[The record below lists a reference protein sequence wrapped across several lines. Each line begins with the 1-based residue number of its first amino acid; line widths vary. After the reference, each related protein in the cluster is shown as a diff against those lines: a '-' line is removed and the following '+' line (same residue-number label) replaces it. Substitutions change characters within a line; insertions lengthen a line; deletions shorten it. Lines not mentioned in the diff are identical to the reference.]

1 MKDFGF
7 LQIWKPMHHLV
18 LISWCSFIDHHLT
31 LVFVLTILSCDA
43 GASVQQKQLEFFFVY
58 GLKIK
63 AKNRMVRFLLVI
75 SSSLLLSCTHDQC
88 VFGSVRPS
96 SCVFEA
102 LVIFSLSG
110 NLVLLWWLISCDWRL
125 AATGLQLLLLPLSVS
140 FDICITP
147 LYSVLMVVL
156 DS

>member
-43 GASVQQKQLEFFFVY
+43 GATEAAWILLCLWFEDKGKEPQGEIPFGYIFLPFAFLYPWLVCVWFGAYQFMCFWGFGHFFSFWEFGF
-58 GLKIK
+58 
-63 AKNRMVRFLLVI
+63 AM
-75 SSSLLLSCTHDQC
+75 
-88 VFGSVRPS
+88 
-96 SCVFEA
+96 
-102 LVIFSLSG
+102 
-110 NLVLLWWLISCDWRL
+110 WLISCGWRL
-125 AATGLQLLLLPLSVS
+125 AATGLQLLLLPLSMS
-140 FDICITP
+140 FDICITH